1 MKRNFCFNLAVLF
14 CWAAAASCFADAVDL
29 TEQMK
34 PSLVYLEVSTSSY
47 DLSQPWKQTPIAKNA
62 GYGCAVGP
70 YEILTT
76 AEVVADATL
85 IQVRRYGKNAYIG
98 ASVKIVD
105 YECNLS
111 LLTLDKDAMDTPLTP
126 LSFKKLYP
134 EGKQLTTYWLSSGN
148 HLTTAR
154 STLDRAQMK
163 RSFVSFVNNLTFF
176 ATNVS
181 RPFGDGQV
189 CCYEEEVIGIAG
201 WGTESDTGIIPSET
215 ISRFLNDCK
224 EKGYAGFATAGFK
237 ASTLLDPARR
247 KYLKIPDSIEY
258 GVYVNDVFT
267 VGTGNDELKTGDVIL
282 SIKGQKLNAYGRYE
296 HPEYKRISF
305 HHILSQIPAGDK
317 IPFEVV
323 RDGKI
328 MTLDITAR
336 SIASDNMLIPYHR
349 YGKQPEFMVVGGYV
363 FRKLNR
369 DYLTMWGSNSGNK
382 APPHLYHYKRDFAFK
397 PSKERKDIVILSFVF
412 PDKINLGYQKI
423 SQLVVDSVNDTKVTS
438 VKDFVNLVN
447 GTENEVI
454 EITFEMDAPTLV
466 IPKDG
471 LDMANMQISQ
481 SYGITKMTN
490 LDQ

>member
-1 MKRNFCFNLAVLF
+1 M
-14 CWAAAASCFADAVDL
+14 
-29 TEQMK
+29 
-34 PSLVYLEVSTSSY
+34 
-47 DLSQPWKQTPIAKNA
+47 
-62 GYGCAVGP
+62 
-70 YEILTT
+70 
-76 AEVVADATL
+76 
-85 IQVRRYGKNAYIG
+85 
-98 ASVKIVD
+98 
-105 YECNLS
+105 
-111 LLTLDKDAMDTPLTP
+111 
-126 LSFKKLYP
+126 YP

-215 ISRFLNDCK
+215 IDRFLNDCK

-247 KYLKIPDSIEY
+247 KYLKIPDNIEY

-267 VGTGNDELKTGDVIL
+267 VGTGNDELKTGDVIV

-305 HHILSQIPAGDK
+305 HHILSQIPAGDE

-336 SIASDNMLIPYHR
+336 SIASDNMLIPYYR

-382 APPHLYHYKRDFAFK
+382 APPHL
-397 PSKERKDIVILSFVF
+397 
-412 PDKINLGYQKI
+412 
-423 SQLVVDSVNDTKVTS
+423 
-438 VKDFVNLVN
+438 
-447 GTENEVI
+447 
-454 EITFEMDAPTLV
+454 
-466 IPKDG
+466 
-471 LDMANMQISQ
+471 
-481 SYGITKMTN
+481 
-490 LDQ
+490 